1 MRDKEK
7 RKEKKECRKKK
18 SGYTNGQRKKKRKSK
33 KKVGNEKLGKFYA
46 GRPKILEGNYSD
58 VLSEHIVTFYKRRY
72 RGLDLFSVFTNKGI
86 EFC

>member
-18 SGYTNGQRKKKRKSK
+18 SGYTNGQRKKNKRKK
-33 KKVGNEKLGKFYA
+33 KMGNEKLGKLYA

-72 RGLDLFSVFTNKGI
+72 RGLDLFSFFTDKGI